1 MVITNQKPIT
11 YIRDKTEES
20 KHTTIRS
27 LIHKDSKR
35 KRKEQRNYKQSEN
48 NLRNSDS
55 ISPYISIIF
64 KNVNNLNPPIER
76 QSS

>member
-11 YIRDKTEES
+11 YMHVKTEEP
-20 KHTTIRS
+20 KRTTIRS

-48 NLRNSDS
+48 NLRNGDS
-55 ISPYISIIF
+55 ISPYISINF
-64 KNVNNLNPPIER
+64 
-76 QSS
+76 